1 MKNLGMRKISD
12 LLMNKINDCYK
23 KRSNYLEIIS
33 SISEGLK
40 INCRTQSSRS
50 KDSQG
55 PSNSSS
61 KR

>member
-1 MKNLGMRKISD
+1 
-12 LLMNKINDCYK
+12 MNKINDCYK